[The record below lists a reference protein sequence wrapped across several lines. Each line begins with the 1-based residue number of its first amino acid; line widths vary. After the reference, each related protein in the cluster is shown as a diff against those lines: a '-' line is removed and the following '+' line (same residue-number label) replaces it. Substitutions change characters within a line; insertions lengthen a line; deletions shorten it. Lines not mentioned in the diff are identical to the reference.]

1 MLLRVPGIGVQ
12 SAQRIVQARRH
23 HSLSLEDLRKIG
35 VVMKRAR
42 YFLTANG
49 RFGGL
54 VSPDSPLLRDFLAER
69 RNGGQLS
76 LFGEEVPVSRLT
88 LTDASKDWI
97 EKQSAKRLG
106 DGKEYLDI
114 V

>member
-1 MLLRVPGIGVQ
+1 MLLRIPGVGVQ

-35 VVMKRAR
+35 AVMKRAR

-49 RFGGL
+49 QFGGA
-54 VSPDSPLLRDFLAER
+54 VHPDSPMLRDFLAER

-76 LFGEEVPVSRLT
+76 LVGAAFGRPRAHTVRPYELSTHHLT
-88 LTDASKDWI
+88 TTYNVV
-97 EKQSAKRLG
+97 R
-106 DGKEYLDI
+106 
-114 V
+114 